1 MKSIPKISSIREMMT
16 LAVKDR
22 PDAIAYEFDEGGK
35 IRRVSVREFYESLEK
50 LGAAL
55 TERGFGNAH
64 IACLGE
70 NSYPWIQTFVTILM
84 SGGVFVPV
92 DKELPT
98 DNILFLLHDSDSE
111 VVFCSPTYEE
121 RLREHRAE
129 LPNVKCF
136 VSFGREEHDGDF
148 LSMKKLM
155 EEGARL
161 DKRAY
166 DALKTDENELK
177 YLVYT
182 SGTTGVAKGVM
193 LTEHNIVS
201 GIYYG
206 LKCSQIHGRGLSVL
220 PYNHT
225 YEAVC
230 DILVSLHAG
239 VTLCINDA
247 IKNVQKNLKRFQPN
261 HIYLVPA
268 FSDHF
273 YKVIQNSIRKQGK
286 EKQFAKAVKL
296 SQALHKVGIDL
307 RHVLFKSILS
317 EFGGKLERIVCG
329 GAPIRPEVGAFFDSI
344 GMPLTG
350 GYGITECSPLVSV
363 NDPKSNNFSSAGRK
377 LECLEWRID
386 EPDSNGIGEICVKGD
401 VVMKGYYRRPDLTAQ
416 AIKDGWF
423 YTGDYGFINDK
434 EEIVITGRKKNIIIL
449 SNGKNI
455 YPEELEE
462 KIANI
467 PYINEVVVRASKN
480 DFGEDLF
487 LSSEVYIEEEG
498 HNEKG
503 VLADIRKKLSELP
516 SYKQIKN
523 VILRSA
529 PFAKTT
535 TNKIKR

>member
-1 MKSIPKISSIREMMT
+1 MMT
-16 LAVKDR
+16 LSVVAR
-22 PDAIAYEFDEGGK
+22 PDAIAYEFDEGGLTQK
-35 IRRVSVREFYESLEK
+35 VTVRAFYESLEN
-50 LGAAL
+50 LGASL
-55 TERGFGNAH
+55 EQRGYGNTH
-64 IACLGE
+64 IACVGE
-70 NSYPWIQTFVTILM
+70 NSYPWIQAFVTTLM
-84 SGGVFVPV
+84 SAGVFVPI
-92 DKELPT
+92 DKELPIE
-98 DNILFLLHDSDSE
+98 NILFLINDSE
-111 VVFCSPTYEE
+111 SRVVFCSSAFEAK
-121 RLREHRAE
+121 LREHRE
-129 LPNVKCF
+129 KLPGVECF
-136 VSFGREEHDGDF
+136 VSFGREEHDGEF
-148 LSMKKLM
+148 LSMKKLI
-155 EEGARL
+155 EEGKAL
-161 DKRAY
+161 DHSAY
-166 DALKTDENELK
+166 DALASDENELK

-247 IKNVQKNLKRFQPN
+247 IKNVQKTLKRYKPN

-273 YKVIQNSIRKQGK
+273 YKAIQNSIRKQGK
-286 EKQFAKAVKL
+286 EKQFAKAVKI
-296 SQALHKVGIDL
+296 SGALRRVGIDL
-307 RHVLFKSILS
+307 RRALFGSILE

-377 LECLEWRID
+377 LECLEWKID
-386 EPDSNGIGEICVKGD
+386 EPDSNGIGEILVKGD

-416 AIKDGWF
+416 VLKDGWF
-423 YTGDYGFINDK
+423 YTGDYGMINDK
-434 EEIVITGRKKNIIIL
+434 GEIVITGRKKNIIIL

-467 PYINEVVVRASKN
+467 PYINEVVVRAAKN

-516 SYKQIKN
+516 SYKQIKS
-523 VILRSA
+523 VILRRV